1 MPRVLSFVRA
11 IVTNPAI
18 ILLLMGVPF
27 NLPLP
32 PCWVDRLSFP
42 AGRRFTFIVIS
53 GFATTSDPLDRSFA
67 ATFQGS
73 GIRPPAGVSEMLEC
87 QSDGQ
92 AQSFL
97 ADNVELTNQRSCEI

>member
-1 MPRVLSFVRA
+1 MPRVLSIVRA

-27 NLPLP
+27 NLPVP

-42 AGRRFTFIVIS
+42 AVRRFTFIVIS
-53 GFATTSDPLDRSFA
+53 GFATSDPLDGSLA

-73 GIRPPAGVSEMLEC
+73 GIRPPAGASEMLEC
-87 QSDGQ
+87 PSGAQ
-92 AQSFL
+92 AQFFL